1 MQQGDLCDGETLT
14 GPDLAAKVEHESS
27 FGLADRLVAIASAK
41 PTERRGFMATVRAPK
56 RVVFIGA
63 AGEMCRLA
71 IERFAVAEGGW
82 ELALY
87 DIRPELLE
95 PLVKRLPTGRATA
108 QWLDLYDREGLRKA
122 VDGAALVVLGAGPY
136 VRTSGP
142 VVEACLDARVPY
154 LDFDDDIEST
164 LHALSLHERAQ
175 EARVP
180 LYVGCGAS
188 PGMTN
193 VMVVDAASELDSVE
207 NIEMFWVVGDERP
220 GIGRAVLEHMLHVA
234 AGPCLTWENGGPMM
248 HESWVETRSAPMGGG
263 LGQTLMHETAHPEPV
278 TLPRIYPHA
287 KSIRC
292 FGGLDPVAFNG
303 VARGVGLA
311 VQHGKMTVKEGVD
324 FLEDLLYFRM
334 GSLKGWRYAVA
345 GLIDLVRTGEGR
357 VGELVTF
364 AARTAARRREPYR
377 GGLLARVTGLRNG
390 LPAAVIKR
398 TPTAGRDK
406 FLMAD
411 MAAITGTAC
420 AAFMVLALDQE
431 DARAGAFAPEGW
443 ADPQAFYKAL
453 ERVGVPSDEIV
464 ESV

>member
-1 MQQGDLCDGETLT
+1 MAPYG
-14 GPDLAAKVEHESS
+14 
-27 FGLADRLVAIASAK
+27 SA
-41 PTERRGFMATVRAPK
+41 P

-71 IERFAVAEGGW
+71 IERFAVAEGDW

-95 PLVKRLPTGRATA
+95 GLVRQLPAGRATA
-108 QWLDLYDREGLRKA
+108 QRLDLYDREALHSAIK
-122 VDGAALVVLGAGPY
+122 GAALVVLGAGPY

-142 VVEACLDARVPY
+142 VVEACLAAKVPY

-164 LHALSLHERAQ
+164 LHALSLHEQAQ
-175 EARVP
+175 EAGVP

-193 VMVVDAASELDSVE
+193 VMVVDAADELDTVE

-234 AGPCLTWENGGPMM
+234 AGPCLTWENGGPVM
-248 HESWVETRSAPMGGG
+248 HQSWVETRTAPMGGG
-263 LGQTLMHETAHPEPV
+263 LGETLMHETAHPEPV

-292 FGGLDPVAFNG
+292 FGGLDPVGFNG

-311 VQHGKMTVKEGVD
+311 VQHDKMTVNEGVD
-324 FLEDLLYFRM
+324 FLEDLLYFRT
-334 GSLKGWRYAVA
+334 GSFKGWRHAIS
-345 GLIDLVRTGEGR
+345 GLVDVVRSGEGNAS
-357 VGELVTF
+357 EL
-364 AARTAARRREPYR
+364 AAFLARSAMRRREPYR
-377 GGLLARVTGLRNG
+377 GGLLVRVTGLRNG
-390 LPAAVIKR
+390 LPAAVVKR
-398 TPTAGRDK
+398 TPIAGRDAY
-406 FLMAD
+406 LMAD
-411 MAAITGTAC
+411 MASITGTAC
-420 AAFMVLALDQE
+420 AAFMVLALEQGG
-431 DARAGAFAPEGW
+431 ARAGAFAPESW

-453 ERVGVPSDEIV
+453 ERVGVPSGEII

>member
-1 MQQGDLCDGETLT
+1 
-14 GPDLAAKVEHESS
+14 
-27 FGLADRLVAIASAK
+27 
-41 PTERRGFMATVRAPK
+41 MANRAR

-71 IERFAVAEGGW
+71 IERFAVADGDW

-95 PLVKRLPTGRATA
+95 PLVNRLPGGRATA
-108 QWLDLYDREGLRKA
+108 RPLNLYDREGLHQA
-122 VDGAALVVLGAGPY
+122 IAGAALVVLGAGPY

-142 VVEACLDARVPY
+142 VVEACLAAKVPY
-154 LDFDDDIEST
+154 LDFDDDIDST

-175 EARVP
+175 EAGVP

-193 VMVVDAASELDSVE
+193 VMVVDAASELDTVE

-234 AGPCLTWENGGPMM
+234 AGPCLTWENGGPVM
-248 HESWVETRSAPMGGG
+248 HESWVETRSAEMGGG
-263 LGQTLMHETAHPEPV
+263 LGHTLMHETAHPEPV
-278 TLPRIYPHA
+278 TLPRKYPDA

-292 FGGLDPVAFNG
+292 FGGLDPVGFNG
-303 VARGVGLA
+303 IARGVGLG
-311 VQHGKMTVKEGVD
+311 VQQGKLTVKEGVD

-334 GSLKGWRYAVA
+334 GSPKGWRHAFA
-345 GLIDLVRTGEGR
+345 GLIDVVRTGEGKAS
-357 VGELVTF
+357 ELIPF
-364 AARTAARRREPYR
+364 LARSAVRRREPYR

-398 TPTAGRDK
+398 TPIAGRDK
-406 FLMAD
+406 YLMAD

-420 AAFMVLALDQE
+420 AAFMILALEQDG
-431 DARAGAFAPEGW
+431 ARVGAFAPEGW
-443 ADPQAFYKAL
+443 ADRESFYNAL
-453 ERVGVPSDEIV
+453 ERVGVPRAEIV
-464 ESV
+464 ESIT